1 MWIRESCSASGRE
14 AGGTRARHRPGR
26 GISICAHIIMSLCR
40 HKKKW
45 KDWVPLNLVVRMLTA
60 SLTDSCVR
68 GDALGPRGG
77 RSGCG
82 DQT

>member
-1 MWIRESCSASGRE
+1 MCS
-14 AGGTRARHRPGR
+14 
-26 GISICAHIIMSLCR
+26 IIMSLCR

-68 GDALGPRGG
+68 GTLLDHAVADPDAVIRCRPWNRAA
-77 RSGCG
+77 RSPMHY
-82 DQT
+82 